1 MGYIATDRVNY
12 GIGSEITVSGSVDRG
27 SLFRSL
33 KYELLFGAHGVTDNN
48 GNADEIQIR
57 SELSADNIKS
67 GVKFAPNDSYARFAW
82 PYDKGRLCYIKAVG
96 WKGSAKAVE
105 YITYINLYADLM
117 PKFTFTAAANSAEF
131 GTVPVKGY
139 SKLTPKVNI
148 TELKHGQ
155 SIKNVKFS
163 GGLIGG
169 TVAGVAGQTEYSK
182 ESDILAVS
190 GTIDLIATVTTSLGY
205 TVTKTQR
212 VTVAEYEPPRLAAA
226 QGESAVLCY
235 RTDATGAEIGR
246 NADKNALYGLRF
258 KARLLPGAVKDFGNK
273 LKGTV
278 IVRLSRP
285 GSTDAVIELTSQ
297 TLPESGAENVDID
310 ISKTAEELG
319 GGLRLY
325 QTYLISVELQ
335 DAAGAYT
342 VTRSLRTITTTF
354 HLRHGG
360 NGAKFGGYATKD
372 NVLGSAWP
380 IECDGDISG
389 EQLVGNSLKLGE
401 TAVDGFGS
409 GENKAALGNHTHG
422 DLQSDGK
429 MLDDD
434 GVVAIKQAIVTD
446 ETGYL
451 SSTPKLVS
459 DFLAMGLVEG
469 HPMQENLGFTE
480 LDEKEEITYNPL
492 SNEKLS
498 VNKINKA
505 AGSPGNAG
513 LCYADHTHPYSRSW
527 LYDPIFKAIINAL
540 SVAHTDYL

>member
-67 GVKFAPNDSYARFAW
+67 GVKFTPNDNYARFAW

-246 NADKNALYGLRF
+246 NADKNVLYGLRF

-342 VTRSLRTITTTF
+342 VTRSLRTMSTAF

-360 NGAKFGGYATKD
+360 NGAKFGGYATEE
-372 NVLGSAWP
+372 NVLGSAWKIKCDDN
-380 IECDGDISG
+380 IEG
-389 EQLVGNSLKLGE
+389 ETLIGKALKLGE
-401 TAVDGFGS
+401 TSVNGFG
-409 GENKAALGNHTHG
+409 GEEGKAALGNHTHG
-422 DLQSDGK
+422 CLQSDGK
-429 MLDDD
+429 VLD
-434 GVVAIKQAIVTD
+434 GEGEVALKHAVVSDAA
-446 ETGYL
+446 GYL
-451 SSTPKLVS
+451 YATPKLVA
-459 DFLAMGLVEG
+459 DYLKMELKEG
-469 HPMQENLGFTE
+469 HPMRGNLAFTE
-480 LDEKEEITYNPL
+480 STTETEDYPLNGETLTVPKIIIT
-492 SNEKLS
+492 
-498 VNKINKA
+498 
-505 AGSPGNAG
+505 PGDMGTAG
-513 LCYADHTHPYSRSW
+513 LCYADHAHPYSREW
-527 LYDPIFKAIINAL
+527 LNDPIFKAIINAL
-540 SVAHTDYL
+540 SVALTDYL

>member
-57 SELSADNIKS
+57 NELSADNIKS

-285 GSTDAVIELTSQ
+285 GSTDAVIVLTSQ

-380 IECDGDISG
+380 IECDDDISG

>member
-67 GVKFAPNDSYARFAW
+67 GVKFTPNDSYARFAW

-117 PKFTFTAAANSAEF
+117 PKFSFTAAANSAEF

-139 SKLTPKVNI
+139 SRLTPKVNI

-258 KARLLPGAVKDFGNK
+258 KARLLPGAVRDFGNK

-278 IVRLSRP
+278 IVKLSRP

-389 EQLVGNSLKLGE
+389 EQFVGNSLKLGE

>member
-67 GVKFAPNDSYARFAW
+67 GVKFTPNDSYARFAW

-190 GTIDLIATVTTSLGY
+190 GTIDLIATVTTSFGY
-205 TVTKTQR
+205 TVTETQR

>member
-48 GNADEIQIR
+48 GNAAEIQIR

-67 GVKFAPNDSYARFAW
+67 GVKFTPNDSYARFAW

-139 SKLTPKVNI
+139 SRLTPKVNI

-205 TVTKTQR
+205 TVTATQR

-360 NGAKFGGYATKD
+360 NGAKFGGYATEE
-372 NVLGSAWP
+372 NVLGSAWKIKCDDN
-380 IECDGDISG
+380 IEG
-389 EQLVGNSLKLGE
+389 ETFIGKALKLGE
-401 TAVDGFGS
+401 TSVNGFG
-409 GENKAALGNHTHG
+409 GEEGKAALGNHTHG
-422 DLQSDGK
+422 CLQSDGK

>member
-205 TVTKTQR
+205 TVTETQR

-226 QGESAVLCY
+226 QGESSVLCY

-285 GSTDAVIELTSQ
+285 GSTDAVIVLTSQ

-422 DLQSDGK
+422 NLQSDGK

>member
-67 GVKFAPNDSYARFAW
+67 GVKFTPNDSYARFAW

-117 PKFTFTAAANSAEF
+117 PKFTFMIVANSAEF

-389 EQLVGNSLKLGE
+389 EQFVGNSLKLGE

>member
-1 MGYIATDRVNY
+1 M
-12 GIGSEITVSGSVDRG
+12 
-27 SLFRSL
+27 
-33 KYELLFGAHGVTDNN
+33 
-48 GNADEIQIR
+48 
-57 SELSADNIKS
+57 
-67 GVKFAPNDSYARFAW
+67 
-82 PYDKGRLCYIKAVG
+82 
-96 WKGSAKAVE
+96 
-105 YITYINLYADLM
+105 
-117 PKFTFTAAANSAEF
+117 
-131 GTVPVKGY
+131 
-139 SKLTPKVNI
+139 
-148 TELKHGQ
+148 
-155 SIKNVKFS
+155 
-163 GGLIGG
+163 
-169 TVAGVAGQTEYSK
+169 
-182 ESDILAVS
+182 
-190 GTIDLIATVTTSLGY
+190 
-205 TVTKTQR
+205 
-212 VTVAEYEPPRLAAA
+212 
-226 QGESAVLCY
+226 
-235 RTDATGAEIGR
+235 
-246 NADKNALYGLRF
+246 
-258 KARLLPGAVKDFGNK
+258 
-273 LKGTV
+273 
-278 IVRLSRP
+278 
-285 GSTDAVIELTSQ
+285 
-297 TLPESGAENVDID
+297 
-310 ISKTAEELG
+310 
-319 GGLRLY
+319 RLY

-342 VTRSLRTITTTF
+342 VTRSLRTMSTAF

-422 DLQSDGK
+422 GLQSDGK

>member
-117 PKFTFTAAANSAEF
+117 PKFTFTAVANSAEF

-278 IVRLSRP
+278 IVRLSRS
-285 GSTDAVIELTSQ
+285 GSTDAVIELISQ

-310 ISKTAEELG
+310 ISKTAEALG

>member
-67 GVKFAPNDSYARFAW
+67 GVKFTPNDSYARFAW

-297 TLPESGAENVDID
+297 TLPESGAENVDIEF
-310 ISKTAEELG
+310 S
-319 GGLRLY
+319 
-325 QTYLISVELQ
+325 
-335 DAAGAYT
+335 
-342 VTRSLRTITTTF
+342 
-354 HLRHGG
+354 
-360 NGAKFGGYATKD
+360 
-372 NVLGSAWP
+372 
-380 IECDGDISG
+380 
-389 EQLVGNSLKLGE
+389 
-401 TAVDGFGS
+401 
-409 GENKAALGNHTHG
+409 
-422 DLQSDGK
+422 
-429 MLDDD
+429 
-434 GVVAIKQAIVTD
+434 
-446 ETGYL
+446 
-451 SSTPKLVS
+451 
-459 DFLAMGLVEG
+459 
-469 HPMQENLGFTE
+469 
-480 LDEKEEITYNPL
+480 
-492 SNEKLS
+492 
-498 VNKINKA
+498 
-505 AGSPGNAG
+505 
-513 LCYADHTHPYSRSW
+513 
-527 LYDPIFKAIINAL
+527 
-540 SVAHTDYL
+540 

>member
-67 GVKFAPNDSYARFAW
+67 GVKFAPNDNYARFAW

-117 PKFTFTAAANSAEF
+117 PKFTFTAAASSAEF

-205 TVTKTQR
+205 TVTETQR
-212 VTVAEYEPPRLAAA
+212 VTVAEYEPPKLTAT

-285 GSTDAVIELTSQ
+285 GSTDAVIVLTSQ

-389 EQLVGNSLKLGE
+389 EQFVGNSLKLGE

>member
-67 GVKFAPNDSYARFAW
+67 GVKFAPNDNYARFAW

-117 PKFTFTAAANSAEF
+117 PKFTFTAAASSAEF

-205 TVTKTQR
+205 TVTETQR

-389 EQLVGNSLKLGE
+389 EQFVGNSLKLGE

>member
-67 GVKFAPNDSYARFAW
+67 GVKFTPNDSYARFAW

-131 GTVPVKGY
+131 DTVPVKGY

-205 TVTKTQR
+205 TVTETQR

-273 LKGTV
+273 LKGAV

-342 VTRSLRTITTTF
+342 VTRSLRTMSTAF

-360 NGAKFGGYATKD
+360 NGAKFGGYATEE
-372 NVLGSAWP
+372 NVLGSAWKIKCDDN
-380 IECDGDISG
+380 IEG
-389 EQLVGNSLKLGE
+389 ETLIGKALKLGE
-401 TAVDGFGS
+401 TSVNGFG
-409 GENKAALGNHTHG
+409 GEEGKAALGNHTHG
-422 DLQSDGK
+422 CLQSDGK
-429 MLDDD
+429 VLD
-434 GVVAIKQAIVTD
+434 GEGEVALKHAVVSDAA
-446 ETGYL
+446 GYL
-451 SSTPKLVS
+451 YATPKLVA
-459 DFLAMGLVEG
+459 DYLKMELKEG
-469 HPMQENLGFTE
+469 HPMRGNLAFTE
-480 LDEKEEITYNPL
+480 STTETEDYPLNGETLTVPKIIIT
-492 SNEKLS
+492 
-498 VNKINKA
+498 
-505 AGSPGNAG
+505 PGDMGTAG
-513 LCYADHTHPYSRSW
+513 LCYADHAHPYSREW
-527 LYDPIFKAIINAL
+527 LNDPIFKAIINAL
-540 SVAHTDYL
+540 SVALTDYL

>member
-48 GNADEIQIR
+48 GNAAEIQIR

-67 GVKFAPNDSYARFAW
+67 GVKFTPNDSYARFAW

-139 SKLTPKVNI
+139 SRLTPKVNI

-205 TVTKTQR
+205 TVTATQR